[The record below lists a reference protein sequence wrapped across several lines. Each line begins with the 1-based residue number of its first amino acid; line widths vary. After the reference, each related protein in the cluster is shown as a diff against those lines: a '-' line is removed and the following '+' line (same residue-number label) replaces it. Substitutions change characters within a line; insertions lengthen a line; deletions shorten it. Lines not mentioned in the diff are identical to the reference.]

1 MVKKNDH
8 FVLNLALLS
17 SGSKGFLILNLKP
30 SNFLP
35 IDNDKAILGDV
46 GIPLLH
52 RQQVTTRAHRT
63 RIRTTISPLMGLSH
77 ELVRRFGSTIE
88 IAIGGFSGR
97 VKGKLPFKED
107 LMKNGS
113 NEDLDLG

>member
-1 MVKKNDH
+1 
-8 FVLNLALLS
+8 
-17 SGSKGFLILNLKP
+17 
-30 SNFLP
+30 
-35 IDNDKAILGDV
+35 
-46 GIPLLH
+46 
-52 RQQVTTRAHRT
+52 
-63 RIRTTISPLMGLSH
+63 MGLSH